1 MAAGGP
7 PSGTGEATV
16 QHVVAA
22 VMFDRGGRVLV
33 TQRPAGKHMAGKW
46 EFPGGKLEPGE
57 SRYQGLVRECRE
69 ELDVDI
75 DEAEPLI
82 SVRHSYPDRE
92 VLLDAWMVR
101 SYRGLPRGLD
111 GQRLSWVEPDELS
124 RIDLLEADAPIVTAI
139 RLPRLARVLP
149 GGAGLALATRL
160 PEPELL
166 VWRPLDDDP
175 DTGELRARVT
185 AARAHGHRVVVA
197 GDVVQAAMMAVAMG
211 ADGVLLDPGSGPVS
225 IDPADAALVGVAC
238 EDAEA
243 AMQAVNSGAH
253 FVVLR
258 HFGPVSRTRLAPLL
272 AGLRVPVLLGW
283 FADTDPLE
291 AVREAGAHGCAVD
304 PRLAGV
310 RPR

>member
-1 MAAGGP
+1 MAVGDSRKP
-7 PSGTGEATV
+7 GEPTI

-22 VMFDRGGRVLV
+22 VMFDRGRRVLV

-57 SRYQGLVRECRE
+57 ARYQGLVRECRE

-92 VLLDAWMVR
+92 VLLDAWLVR
-101 SYRGLPRGLD
+101 SYRGVPRGLD
-111 GQRLSWVEPDELS
+111 GQKLAWVEPDELS
-124 RIDLLEADAPIVTAI
+124 RVDLLEADAPIVTAI

-175 DTGELRARVT
+175 DTGELRHRV
-185 AARAHGHRVVVA
+185 AEARACGHRVVVA
-197 GDVVQAAMMAVAMG
+197 GDTVQAAMLAVAMG
-211 ADGVLLDPGSGPVS
+211 ADGVLLDAGSGAVS
-225 IDPADAALVGVAC
+225 IDPSDPSLVGVAC
-238 EDAEA
+238 DDAA
-243 AMQAVNSGAH
+243 AARQAVDSGAH

-258 HFGPVSRTRLAPLL
+258 HFGPVSRSRLAPLL
-272 AGLRVPVLLGW
+272 ASLKVPVLLGW

-291 AVREAGAHGCAVD
+291 SVREAGAHGCAVD

>member
-1 MAAGGP
+1 MVAGGP
-7 PSGTGEATV
+7 PSGTGEAIV

-197 GDVVQAAMMAVAMG
+197 GDVVQAAMMAVSMG

-243 AMQAVNSGAH
+243 ALQAVNS
-253 FVVLR
+253 
-258 HFGPVSRTRLAPLL
+258 
-272 AGLRVPVLLGW
+272 
-283 FADTDPLE
+283 
-291 AVREAGAHGCAVD
+291 
-304 PRLAGV
+304 
-310 RPR
+310 

>member
-1 MAAGGP
+1 M
-7 PSGTGEATV
+7 TV

-22 VMFDRGGRVLV
+22 VMLDRDGRVLV
-33 TQRPAGKHMAGKW
+33 TQRPPGKHMAGKW

-69 ELDVDI
+69 ELDVDL

-82 SVRHSYPDRE
+82 SVRHTYPDRE
-92 VLLDAWMVR
+92 VLLDAWLVR

-111 GQRLSWVEPDELS
+111 GQRLLWVEPDGLS
-124 RIDLLEADAPIVTAI
+124 RVDLLEADTPIVTAV

-149 GGAGLALATRL
+149 GGAGLALAPRL

-166 VWRPLDDDP
+166 VWRPLEDDP
-175 DTGELRARVT
+175 DTGELRARVA
-185 AARAHGHRVVVA
+185 AARAQGHRVVVA

-211 ADGVLLDPGSGPVS
+211 ADGVLLDPGSGAVS
-225 IDPADAALVGVAC
+225 VDPSDPALVGVVC
-238 EDAEA
+238 EDAESA
-243 AMQAVNSGAH
+243 RLAVASGAH

-258 HFGPVSRTRLAPLL
+258 HYGPVSRTRLAPLL
-272 AGLRVPVLLGW
+272 ANLKVPVLLGW

-304 PRLAGV
+304 PRLAGI

>member
-1 MAAGGP
+1 MAVVGDSRTP
-7 PSGTGEATV
+7 GEPII

-22 VMFDRGGRVLV
+22 VMFDRDGRVLV

-57 SRYQGLVRECRE
+57 ARYQGLVRECRE

-82 SVRHSYPDRE
+82 SVRHRYPDRE
-92 VLLDAWMVR
+92 VLLDAWLVR
-101 SYRGLPRGLD
+101 SYRGVARGLD
-111 GQRLSWVEPDELS
+111 GQKLSWVEPDGLA
-124 RIDLLEADAPIVTAI
+124 RVDLLEADTPIVTAI

-149 GGAGLALATRL
+149 SGAGLALATRL

-166 VWRPLDDDP
+166 VWRPLEDDP
-175 DTGELRARVT
+175 DTGELRARVM
-185 AARAHGHRVVVA
+185 AARALGHRVVVA
-197 GDVVQAAMMAVAMG
+197 GDAVQAAMLAVAMG
-211 ADGVLLDPGSGPVS
+211 ADGVLLDPGSGAVS
-225 IDPADAALVGVAC
+225 VDPSDPSLVGVAC
-238 EDAEA
+238 DDAA
-243 AMQAVNSGAH
+243 AARQAVDSGAH

-272 AGLRVPVLLGW
+272 ASLKVPVLLGW

-291 AVREAGAHGCAVD
+291 SVREAGAHGCAVD

>member
-1 MAAGGP
+1 M
-7 PSGTGEATV
+7 TV

-22 VMFDRGGRVLV
+22 VMLDRDGRVLV
-33 TQRPAGKHMAGKW
+33 TQRPPGKHMAGKW

-69 ELDVDI
+69 ELDVDL

-82 SVRHSYPDRE
+82 SVRHTYPDRE
-92 VLLDAWMVR
+92 VLLDAWLVR

-111 GQRLSWVEPDELS
+111 GQKLLWVEPDGLS
-124 RIDLLEADAPIVTAI
+124 RVDLLEADTPIVTAV

-149 GGAGLALATRL
+149 GGAGLALAPRL

-166 VWRPLDDDP
+166 VWRPLEDDP
-175 DTGELRARVT
+175 DTGELRARVA
-185 AARAHGHRVVVA
+185 AARAQGHRVVVA

-211 ADGVLLDPGSGPVS
+211 ADGVLLDPGSGAVS
-225 IDPADAALVGVAC
+225 VDPSDPALVGVVC
-238 EDAEA
+238 EDAESA
-243 AMQAVNSGAH
+243 RLAVASGAH

-258 HFGPVSRTRLAPLL
+258 HYGPVSRTRLAPLL
-272 AGLRVPVLLGW
+272 ANLKVPVLLGW

-304 PRLAGV
+304 PRLAGI

>member
-1 MAAGGP
+1 M
-7 PSGTGEATV
+7 TV

-22 VMFDRGGRVLV
+22 VMLDRDGRVLV
-33 TQRPAGKHMAGKW
+33 TQRPPGKHMAGKW

-69 ELDVDI
+69 ELDVDL

-82 SVRHSYPDRE
+82 SVRHTYPDRE
-92 VLLDAWMVR
+92 VLLDAWLVR

-111 GQRLSWVEPDELS
+111 GQRLLWVEPDGLS
-124 RIDLLEADAPIVTAI
+124 RVDLLEADTPIVTAV

-149 GGAGLALATRL
+149 GEAGLALAPRL

-166 VWRPLDDDP
+166 VWRPLEDDP
-175 DTGELRARVT
+175 DTGELRARVA
-185 AARAHGHRVVVA
+185 AARAQGHRVVVA

-211 ADGVLLDPGSGPVS
+211 ADGVLLDPGSGAVS
-225 IDPADAALVGVAC
+225 VDPSDPALVGVVC
-238 EDAEA
+238 EDAESA
-243 AMQAVNSGAH
+243 RLAVASGAH

-258 HFGPVSRTRLAPLL
+258 HYGPVSRTRLAPLL
-272 AGLRVPVLLGW
+272 ANLKVPVLLGW

-304 PRLAGV
+304 PRLAGI